1 MPTPRTEHGSGV
13 VAVGDYAPGSRPVNP
28 AGLSRG
34 VAALLPEQIP
44 HEPVPDPEPAPV
56 KRRGRPPGS
65 RNRPKIPDDEVFDD
79 PPEPA

>member
-13 VAVGDYAPGSRPVNP
+13 VPVGSYAPGAHEVNP
-28 AGLSRG
+28 PGLSRG
-34 VAALLPEQIP
+34 VASLPPVRIP
-44 HEPVPDPEPAPV
+44 PAPTTEPEPV
-56 KRRGRPPGS
+56 KRRGRPKGS